1 MTSALKNRLVGT
13 IIIVALAV
21 IFLPDFLDGKKQTN
35 REPFV
40 SVPAKPPIKPIVE
53 PEPFPSERV
62 ARAAVPEVEV
72 EEAEA
77 LDDVYESQETA
88 ELPAYELQASEDTQP
103 SSSLPEPKDE
113 LASQTVVEASNKLA
127 EEDAGWVIQLGS
139 FRHEKNVKSLLSKLE
154 RAGYRAFSRKIQTS
168 SGLLNKVFIGP
179 DLDKQK
185 LESALPHLKELT
197 NLKGKVTTFKVE

>member
-40 SVPAKPPIKPIVE
+40 SVPANPPIKPIVE

-77 LDDVYESQETA
+77 LDDVYESQEKT
-88 ELPAYELQASEDTQP
+88 ELQASELQASDDTQTTSTSP
-103 SSSLPEPKDE
+103 KPKDE
-113 LASQTVVEASNKLA
+113 LASQTVIEASNDLA

-139 FRHEKNVKSLLSKLE
+139 FRHEKNVKSLLAKLE

-168 SGLLNKVFIGP
+168 SGLLNKVFVGP

-197 NLKGKVTTFKVE
+197 KLKGKVTTFKVE

>member
-40 SVPAKPPIKPIVE
+40 AVPANPSIKPIVE

-62 ARAAVPEVEV
+62 ARAAVPAVEV

-88 ELPAYELQASEDTQP
+88 ESQASELQASDDTQP
-103 SSSLPEPKDE
+103 SSSMPKPKDE
-113 LASQTVVEASNKLA
+113 LASQTVVEASNELA

-168 SGLLNKVFIGP
+168 SGLLNKVFVGP

>member
-13 IIIVALAV
+13 IIVVALAV

-40 SVPAKPPIKPIVE
+40 SVPANPPKKPIVE

-62 ARAAVPEVEV
+62 ARAAVPAVEI
-72 EEAEA
+72 E
-77 LDDVYESQETA
+77 DETA
-88 ELPAYELQASEDTQP
+88 IDDEPMVASRVEGSGASVTQA
-103 SSSLPEPKDE
+103 PKENLFEEQDN
-113 LASQTVVEASNKLA
+113 LASQTVVDNKSA
-127 EEDAGWVIQLGS
+127 VADDDAGWVIQLGS
-139 FRHEKNVKSLLSKLE
+139 FRHEKNVKALLAKLE

-168 SGLLNKVFIGP
+168 SGPLNKVFVGP
-179 DLDKQK
+179 DLDKKK

-197 NLKGKVTTFKVE
+197 SLKGKVTTFKVE

>member
-13 IIIVALAV
+13 IIVVALAV

-40 SVPAKPPIKPIVE
+40 SVPANPPKKPIVE

-62 ARAAVPEVEV
+62 AKAAVPAVEI
-72 EEAEA
+72 E
-77 LDDVYESQETA
+77 DETA
-88 ELPAYELQASEDTQP
+88 IDDEPMVSSRDEDSGASVNQA
-103 SSSLPEPKDE
+103 PKEKVFEEQDN
-113 LASQTVVEASNKLA
+113 LASQTVIDNKGA
-127 EEDAGWVIQLGS
+127 AADDDAGWVIQLGS
-139 FRHEKNVKSLLSKLE
+139 FRHEKNVKALLAKLE

-168 SGLLNKVFIGP
+168 SGPLNKVFVGP
-179 DLDKQK
+179 DLDKNK

-197 NLKGKVTTFKVE
+197 SLKGKVTTFKVE

>member
-13 IIIVALAV
+13 IIVVALAV

-40 SVPAKPPIKPIVE
+40 SVPANPPKKPIVE

-62 ARAAVPEVEV
+62 AKAAVPAVEI
-72 EEAEA
+72 E
-77 LDDVYESQETA
+77 DETA
-88 ELPAYELQASEDTQP
+88 IDDEPMVSSRDEDSGASVTQA
-103 SSSLPEPKDE
+103 PKEKVFEEQDN
-113 LASQTVVEASNKLA
+113 LASQTVIDNKGA
-127 EEDAGWVIQLGS
+127 AADDDAGWVIQLGS
-139 FRHEKNVKSLLSKLE
+139 FRHEKNVKALLAKLE

-168 SGLLNKVFIGP
+168 SGPLNKVFVGP
-179 DLDKQK
+179 DLDKNK

-197 NLKGKVTTFKVE
+197 SLKGKVTTFKVE

>member
-13 IIIVALAV
+13 IIVVALAV

-40 SVPAKPPIKPIVE
+40 SVPANPPKKPIVE

-62 ARAAVPEVEV
+62 AKAAVPAVEI
-72 EEAEA
+72 E
-77 LDDVYESQETA
+77 DETA
-88 ELPAYELQASEDTQP
+88 IDDEPMVSSRDEDSGASVTQA
-103 SSSLPEPKDE
+103 PKEKVFEEQDN
-113 LASQTVVEASNKLA
+113 LASQTVIDNKGA
-127 EEDAGWVIQLGS
+127 AADDDSGWVIQLGS
-139 FRHEKNVKSLLSKLE
+139 FRHEKNVKALLAKLE

-168 SGLLNKVFIGP
+168 SGPLNKVFVGP
-179 DLDKQK
+179 DLDKNK

-197 NLKGKVTTFKVE
+197 SLKGKVTTFKVE

>member
-13 IIIVALAV
+13 IIVVALAV

-40 SVPAKPPIKPIVE
+40 SVPANPPKKPIVE

-62 ARAAVPEVEV
+62 AKAAVPAVEI
-72 EEAEA
+72 E
-77 LDDVYESQETA
+77 DETA
-88 ELPAYELQASEDTQP
+88 IDDEPMVSSRDEDSGASVTQTP
-103 SSSLPEPKDE
+103 NEKVFEEQDN
-113 LASQTVVEASNKLA
+113 LASQTVIDNKGA
-127 EEDAGWVIQLGS
+127 AADDDAGWVIQLGS
-139 FRHEKNVKSLLSKLE
+139 FRHEKNVKALLAKLE

-168 SGLLNKVFIGP
+168 SGPLNKVFVGP
-179 DLDKQK
+179 DLDKNK

-197 NLKGKVTTFKVE
+197 SLKGKVTTFKVE

>member
-1 MTSALKNRLVGT
+1 VTSALKNRLVGT

-40 SVPAKPPIKPIVE
+40 SVPANPPIKPIVE

-77 LDDVYESQETA
+77 LDDVYESQEKA
-88 ELPAYELQASEDTQP
+88 ELQASELQASDDTQTN
-103 SSSLPEPKDE
+103 STSPEPNNE
-113 LASQTVVEASNKLA
+113 LASQTVIEASNDLA

-139 FRHEKNVKSLLSKLE
+139 FRHEKNVKSLLAKLE

-168 SGLLNKVFIGP
+168 SGLLNKVFVGP

-197 NLKGKVTTFKVE
+197 KLKGKVTTFKVE